1 MDRRQDV
8 MPKKSAS
15 GTSASEFNINVPCF
29 PSPPMFSSHSH
40 LRHVLPQIPTR
51 AGHPR
56 MAVSKASTRDPF
68 LGRMS
73 EGDLFSDV
81 ITTHRLDDNVEQ
93 PHVFPKEV
101 HDDSKFCDRGRPD
114 HHKPSSTEGA
124 KHMAVEQFAD
134 TFVEYSSEGDVKGQK
149 SLVWEEDVD
158 RYLMKSSSPSCM
170 LNTNE
175 TTKRRRSAYKSP
187 GTSEFAVESRE
198 PSAVTDSSD
207 SGYVM
212 NNSKSSK
219 QSKLSTVVDSV
230 LNPRSRYSKHRN
242 PGMSSLFPMFDED
255 DSDDDNGSTDSPVA
269 MNLSLATKS
278 PLQSSPNTESL
289 PRISATQQ
297 HASSSAIST
306 GAYAGSPLD
315 AILKMTDMINTGKK
329 QSPSFTTNTDTVLA
343 AGSFPQ
349 QFSTT
354 FAPFQ
359 SRGDAWSQDA
369 RIFGSSSSP
378 GMSYGKIAAEGRL
391 NLPVAMLA
399 SGASD
404 SAQGRNAS
412 QVLSIS
418 SVCASESQMTDVS
431 TKDSAALL
439 QTSLGESSETYED
452 SAHSRISDGNPIKLK
467 IRRGAKGDTSQL
479 SVVPSKRTKDIK
491 TDEVVMKSG
500 DTPARLHPSPLAL
513 SLLGAVPSPGTAPTT
528 TVKSKLPAPGRAK
541 TKGELKKQLIER
553 KEQRLRNDSS
563 QASSPAGSTMTPSP
577 SHSQTDTLSPLSVNI
592 DGGSATPQPSPQ
604 LSSGK
609 TNVATVSSPTE
620 NVSITYFS
628 VALSALNTFALLFNK
643 KNVYIIALHS
653 ALMMLFRRASSL

>member
-1 MDRRQDV
+1 MDRRQDA

-15 GTSASEFNINVPCF
+15 GSSGTSAPEFNINVPCF

-68 LGRMS
+68 LGRMP
-73 EGDLFSDV
+73 EGELFADV
-81 ITTHRLDDNVEQ
+81 ITTHQLDDNIEQ
-93 PHVFPKEV
+93 LHVFPEEV
-101 HDDSKFCDRGRPD
+101 HDDSEFCGRGRPD
-114 HHKPSSTEGA
+114 NHKPSSTGGA
-124 KHMAVEQFAD
+124 KHMAAEQCAN
-134 TFVEYSSEGDVKGQK
+134 TFVEYSSEGDVKSQK
-149 SLVWEEDVD
+149 SLLWEEDVD
-158 RYLMKSSSPSCM
+158 RYLTKSSSPSCM
-170 LNTNE
+170 LNTSE
-175 TTKRRRSAYKSP
+175 TTKKRRSAYKSP

-198 PSAVTDSSD
+198 PSAITGSSD

-242 PGMSSLFPMFDED
+242 PGLSSLFPMFDED

-278 PLQSSPNTESL
+278 PLQSSPNVESL
-289 PRISATQQ
+289 PRDSASQQ
-297 HASSSAIST
+297 LAGSSAIST
-306 GAYAGSPLD
+306 STYAGSPLD
-315 AILKMTDMINTGKK
+315 AILKMTDKINASKK
-329 QSPSFTTNTDTVLA
+329 LSPSFTANTDAVLS

-359 SRGDAWSQDA
+359 SPGGTWSQDA

-378 GMSYGKIAAEGRL
+378 GISYGKIAAEGRL

-399 SGASD
+399 SGTSD
-404 SAQGRNAS
+404 SAQGQKAG
-412 QVLSIS
+412 QVSSVS
-418 SVCASESQMTDVS
+418 SVCASELQMTDVPS
-431 TKDSAALL
+431 VDSSVLL
-439 QTSLGESSETYED
+439 KASRGKSGEPYED

-467 IRRGAKGDTSQL
+467 IRRGAKGDTSEL
-479 SVVPSKRTKDIK
+479 SVVPSKRAKDIK
-491 TDEVVMKSG
+491 TDDVMMKSG

-528 TVKSKLPAPGRAK
+528 TAKSKLTGRAK

-577 SHSQTDTLSPLSVNI
+577 SRSQTETLSPLSVNI
-592 DGGSATPQPSPQ
+592 DGNSATPQPSPQ

-609 TNVATVSSPTE
+609 TNVTAVSSPTD
-620 NVSITYFS
+620 NVSMTAF
-628 VALSALNTFALLFNK
+628 LC
-643 KNVYIIALHS
+643 
-653 ALMMLFRRASSL
+653 